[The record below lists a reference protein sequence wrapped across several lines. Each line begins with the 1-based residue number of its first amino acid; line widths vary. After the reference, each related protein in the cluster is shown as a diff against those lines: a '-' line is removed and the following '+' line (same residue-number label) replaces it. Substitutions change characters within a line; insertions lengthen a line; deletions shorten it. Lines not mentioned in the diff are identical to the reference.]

1 MSRPSRR
8 SRTGWRS
15 PSCRVPG
22 VHDLHGGVLGEVA
35 TYLPGRRVTGV
46 RLRDGDTQVHLV
58 LSWGAPIAS
67 TTDEVRVRV
76 AAIVPG
82 TVHVAVE
89 DIAAPAWHRAPHD
102 HHDQQR
108 RPGCPRA
115 PRREARRLRA
125 AHPDLGGDTE
135 AFIGVVRAFE
145 HLAGVRSGSPRA

>member
-1 MSRPSRR
+1 MCSE
-8 SRTGWRS
+8 S
-15 PSCRVPG
+15 PVAEVADRVALAVLSVPG

-67 TTDEVRVRV
+67 TTDEVRARV

-89 DIAAPAWHRAPHD
+89 DIAAP
-102 HHDQQR
+102 
-108 RPGCPRA
+108 
-115 PRREARRLRA
+115 
-125 AHPDLGGDTE
+125 
-135 AFIGVVRAFE
+135 GVAQ
-145 HLAGVRSGSPRA
+145 STP